1 MNFKFWRIKIMSE
14 FFGTAYYNWTSL
26 TSKRF
31 TYTQMCT
38 EHLALSRNFVCTG
51 PQNCSSIKGEGKNVA
66 RKDGNCIP
74 HMSQGNFIA
83 PKSWAHTLLPRK
95 CVHVYWAFC
104 LLCPIVKVLFLGNAG
119 TCVSGAMSLQK
130 FSEAYKVKV
139 FDAIML

>member
-1 MNFKFWRIKIMSE
+1 
-14 FFGTAYYNWTSL
+14 
-26 TSKRF
+26 
-31 TYTQMCT
+31 
-38 EHLALSRNFVCTG
+38 
-51 PQNCSSIKGEGKNVA
+51 
-66 RKDGNCIP
+66 
-74 HMSQGNFIA
+74 MSQGNFIA